1 MVNQS
6 DQEGERITITF
17 GMILSFYRPPPQR
30 KSKDANSIKRVRAK
44 RPATK
49 NDDEQNVPVEDKGD
63 VIEEQQVS
71 DLG

>member
-17 GMILSFYRPPPQR
+17 GMILPFYRPPPQR
-30 KSKDANSIKRVRAK
+30 KSKDANIIKRVRAK